1 MIKGVGVDIAQISRF
16 KKIIESKHC
25 ENFLRKVLH
34 LKEIEE
40 YRLLNEDKKAIF
52 LASRWSYK
60 EALVKALGD
69 KGLIFSSVRLVKDET
84 GKDSL
89 FKESPLSRLKE
100 GRI

>member
-16 KKIIESKHC
+16 KRIIESKHC

-34 LKEIEE
+34 CKEIEE
-40 YRLLNEDKKAIF
+40 YRLLNEDRRAVF
-52 LASRWSYK
+52 LASRWCYK
-60 EALVKALGD
+60 EALVKALGN

-84 GKDSL
+84 GIDCL
-89 FKESPLSRLKE
+89 FQESPLLRLKG